1 MLLYGTYAGSI
12 TALVVCTDEP
22 PVDPYQRDDL
32 PEESYARLAA
42 ISSRWAKHESD
53 REAFL
58 GLMFRWLQG
67 MQNRSLVVI
76 CGGDLCGG
84 VETQVEDQQQAEAR
98 SKRQE
103 DAKPKLDEWG
113 QPIQELKP
121 VTETETNDKFYRQLV
136 CGGVAGLSLIHI

>member
-1 MLLYGTYAGSI
+1 
-12 TALVVCTDEP
+12 
-22 PVDPYQRDDL
+22 
-32 PEESYARLAA
+32 
-42 ISSRWAKHESD
+42 
-53 REAFL
+53 
-58 GLMFRWLQG
+58 MFRWLQG

-113 QPIQELKP
+113 QPIQDS
-121 VTETETNDKFYRQLV
+121 ETGDGKRNERQVLPP
-136 CGGVAGLSLIHI
+136 ARLRRRRRLRY